1 MTRLELEGVLLA
13 RIGQFHNYKDMDR
26 RRSLV
31 HTLWLHKLQSQDKV
45 ADFRCCIDILGL
57 LSQTLNLNKQ

>member
-13 RIGQFHNYKDMDR
+13 RIGQFHNYKDMVR

-31 HTLWLHKLQSQDKV
+31 HTLLLRMLQSEDKV

-57 LSQTLNLNKQ
+57 

>member
-13 RIGQFHNYKDMDR
+13 RIGQFHSYKDMVR

-31 HTLWLHKLQSQDKV
+31 HTLWLRMLQSEDKV
-45 ADFRCCIDILGL
+45 ADFRC
-57 LSQTLNLNKQ
+57 

>member
-1 MTRLELEGVLLA
+1 MTRLEVEGVLLA
-13 RIGQFHNYKDMDR
+13 RIGQFHSYKDMVR

-31 HTLWLHKLQSQDKV
+31 HTLWLRMLQSEDKV

-57 LSQTLNLNKQ
+57 LSQTE

>member
-13 RIGQFHNYKDMDR
+13 RIGQCHNYKDMVR

-31 HTLWLHKLQSQDKV
+31 HTL
-45 ADFRCCIDILGL
+45 
-57 LSQTLNLNKQ
+57 